1 MGSINSYTTPR
12 VYSSVHNVYTCIQLC
27 AIFVMNM
34 HPLPIAEKVCVLWQR
49 ASCIHAVN
57 TGEPPRWGWAEAT
70 VLPGGMRGRWEGGS
84 ILPGGMGEGGTILL
98 GEREG
103 AAASAQVALLKP
115 IWGPISNSRNICL
128 GVYFTH

>member
-27 AIFVMNM
+27 AIFVMYM

-70 VLPGGMRGRWEGGS
+70 VLPGGMRGSPGSTIKAYLIHETYAWEY
-84 ILPGGMGEGGTILL
+84 
-98 GEREG
+98 
-103 AAASAQVALLKP
+103 
-115 IWGPISNSRNICL
+115 ISLINMKANRKL
-128 GVYFTH
+128 THSL